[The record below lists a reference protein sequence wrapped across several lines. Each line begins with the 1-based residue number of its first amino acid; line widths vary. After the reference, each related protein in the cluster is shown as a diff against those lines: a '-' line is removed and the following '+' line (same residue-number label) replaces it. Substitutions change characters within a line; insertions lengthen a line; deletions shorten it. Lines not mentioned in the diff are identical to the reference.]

1 VHIRLAT
8 VADIP
13 SMMSLERQSATAGH
27 WTEQQYRA
35 AFSPVGAGR
44 LVLVVEDSLASDP
57 KTCSD
62 RVLGFLV
69 ARHIAPE
76 WELENIVVDLSVR
89 RTGIGKQLLNV
100 LLEKA
105 RATNSAVVFLE
116 VRESN
121 AAARTLYE
129 HTGFEPAGRRRD
141 YYTNPLEDA
150 VLYRRILA

>member
-1 VHIRLAT
+1 
-8 VADIP
+8 
-13 SMMSLERQSATAGH
+13 MMSLERQSATAGH
-27 WTEQQYRA
+27 WTEQQYRE
-35 AFSPVGAGR
+35 AFLPVGTRR

-57 KTCSD
+57 KTCGD

-89 RTGIGKQLLNV
+89 RSGIGKQLLNA
-100 LLEKA
+100 LLDKA

-121 AAARTLYE
+121 AAARSLYE
-129 HTGFEPAGRRRD
+129 RAGFEPAGRRLD
-141 YYTNPLEDA
+141 YYTNPPEDA
-150 VLYRRILA
+150 VLYRRILD